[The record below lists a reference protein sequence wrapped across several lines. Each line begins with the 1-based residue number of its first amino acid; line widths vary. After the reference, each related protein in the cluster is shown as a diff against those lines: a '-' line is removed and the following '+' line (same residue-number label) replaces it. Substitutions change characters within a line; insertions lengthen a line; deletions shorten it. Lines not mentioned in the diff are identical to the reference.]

1 MILAAD
7 WVAPVSAPPIRD
19 GYVELAAERIVA
31 VGAQAVLPA
40 PLRERVALQAAARTP
55 MANTSIGENSAARG
69 FEGGEFARAARRD
82 AARAASGVA
91 DVVALGPVVLT
102 PGLVN
107 AHTHLELTVY
117 ADQLAPAPFWDWIR
131 RLIPLRAAPGQRERE
146 SQGAYDGA
154 WQSLRAGVTCVGDIS
169 RLNLHWR
176 VLRDIPLRKVCYVEL
191 LSIADSPP
199 RTPDELRVAFDEVV
213 EDDLLTVG
221 VSPHAPYTVPRAHL
235 TAAIALAAERGR
247 PWCVHWAETREEVAF
262 IGGDAGAL
270 PAWIGDVVRSGG
282 ISPAALEAGEYLQAC
297 AADAPPGLLAHGNYL
312 TDADIERLAAA
323 GHSVVYCP
331 RAHAFFQHDAHPI
344 ARLRAAGVRV
354 VLGTDSRA
362 SNWSLSLLEEARHV
376 AEHVRG
382 APSAGE
388 LLAMITR
395 EAAIALG
402 LGDQIGVLEAGRLAD
417 LAAFP
422 LSSATDEPLTALVRA
437 APGPVGVWVAGRR
450 VV

>member
-7 WVAPVSAPPIRD
+7 WVAPVCAPPIRD
-19 GYVELAAERIVA
+19 GYVEIAAERIVA
-31 VGAQAVLPA
+31 VGAQAALPPPIA
-40 PLRERVALQAAARTP
+40 STVMGEHVAAL
-55 MANTSIGENSAARG
+55 SAD
-69 FEGGEFARAARRD
+69 GGEFARAAQRD
-82 AARAASGVA
+82 AALGGASAG
-91 DVVALGPVVLT
+91 DVLALGSVVLT

-107 AHTHLELTVY
+107 AHTHLELTAY

-131 RLIPLRAAPGQRERE
+131 RLIPLRAAPGQHERE

-176 VLRDIPLRKVCYVEL
+176 VLRNIPIRKVCYVEL

-199 RTPDELRVAFDEVV
+199 RTPDELRIALDEVV

-221 VSPHAPYTVPRAHL
+221 VSPHAPYTVPREHFC
-235 TAAIALAAERGR
+235 AAVALAADRGR
-247 PWCVHWAETREEVAF
+247 PWCAHWAETREEVAF
-262 IGGDAGAL
+262 IGGDADAL
-270 PAWIGDVVRSGG
+270 PAWIRDLVRSGG
-282 ISPAALEAGEYLQAC
+282 IAPAAQEAGEYLQAC
-297 AADAPPGLLAHGNYL
+297 VGGTPAGLLAHGNYL
-312 TDADIERLAAA
+312 TDADIARIAGA

-331 RAHAFFQHDAHPI
+331 RAHAFFQHEAHPL

-382 APSAGE
+382 APSANE
-388 LLAMITR
+388 LLGMITR
-395 EAAIALG
+395 DAALAIG
-402 LGDQIGVLEAGRLAD
+402 LENQIGVLEAGRLAD
-417 LAAFP
+417 VAAFP
-422 LSSATDEPLTALVRA
+422 LRGATDEPLAELVRS
-437 APGPVGVWVAGRR
+437 APAPVGVWVAGRR